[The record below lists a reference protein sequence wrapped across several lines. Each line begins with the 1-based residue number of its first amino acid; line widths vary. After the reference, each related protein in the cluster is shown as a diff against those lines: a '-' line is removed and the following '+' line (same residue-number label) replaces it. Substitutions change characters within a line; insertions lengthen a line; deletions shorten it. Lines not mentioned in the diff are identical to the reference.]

1 MRKAQL
7 HRQIKSAIE
16 ENDEKQLLLLQGF
29 WVHRYGLK
37 SLKSIGL
44 IEGAALTNPSSL
56 LNDLEESSFEHC
68 EMTAA
73 EDHGMNPIQ
82 ASDSL
87 NDLDLLKNS
96 FISPPPKPSISHLRR
111 WLPVLEDEIPE
122 AS

>member
-37 SLKSIGL
+37 SFKSIGL
-44 IEGAALTNPSSL
+44 IEGTALTNPSSL

-68 EMTAA
+68 EMSAA
-73 EDHGMNPIQ
+73 DVHGMNSVRANEP
-82 ASDSL
+82 L

-111 WLPVLEDEIPE
+111 WLPTVEDETPK